1 MFQQLKAS
9 KVNATSEGNLKLDPT
24 SVSEDST
31 MESYPVEAAIEN
43 LEKILL
49 DIEQKEHKYY
59 WHI

>member
-59 WHI
+59 